1 MTITAIRKLTFEE
14 YLTYDDGTDK
24 RYEFNDGELVELSPP
39 IGLHERIVTFLLVFL
54 SVTFKQQ
61 SSPYCVRANGV
72 EIWTGKRTRRPDV
85 CVLSKQ
91 QELDILKKAAILF
104 SPPLLVI
111 EVVSPDYRN
120 VDRQDKW
127 SEYQSIGVLEY
138 WIVDA
143 GLGLI
148 SIFYLVNGVYQETIF
163 HLGEQIISPTFMNLQ
178 LTVDDVLNADI

>member
-24 RYEFNDGELVELSPP
+24 RYEFNDGELVEVPPP
-39 IGLHERIVTFLLVFL
+39 IGLHERIVAFLCFFL
-54 SVTFKQQ
+54 TLEVKQK
-61 SSPYCVRANGV
+61 SYPYRVRVNGV
-72 EIWTGKRTRRPDV
+72 ELWKGKRTRRPDV

-111 EVVSPDYRN
+111 EVVSPDYHN

-127 SEYQSIGVLEY
+127 SEYQGIGVLEY

-143 GLGLI
+143 GIGII
-148 SIFYLVNGVYQETIF
+148 SVLHMINSVYQETVF
-163 HLGEQIISPTFMNLQ
+163 HLGEQIISPTFINLK

>member
-1 MTITAIRKLTFEE
+1 MTITAVRKLTFEE

-24 RYEFNDGELVELSPP
+24 RYEFNDGELVEMPPP

-54 SVTFKQQ
+54 SVMSKQK
-61 SSPYCVRANGV
+61 SYPYCVRANGV

-104 SPPLLVI
+104 TPPLLVI
-111 EVVSPDYRN
+111 EVFSPDYRN

-127 SEYQSIGVLEY
+127 HEYQNIGVLEY

-143 GLGLI
+143 GRGVI
-148 SIFYLVNGVYQETIF
+148 SILRLVNSVYQETVF
-163 HLGEQIISPTFMNLQ
+163 HLGEKIISTTFQNLE

>member
-24 RYEFNDGELVELSPP
+24 RYEFNDGELVEMPPP
-39 IGLHERIVTFLLVFL
+39 IGLHERIVAFLCFFL
-54 SVTFKQQ
+54 TLEVKQT
-61 SSPYCVRANGV
+61 SYPYCVRANGV

-104 SPPLLVI
+104 TPPLLVI

-127 SEYQSIGVLEY
+127 HEYQSIGVLEY

-143 GLGLI
+143 GLGII
-148 SIFYLVNGVYQETIF
+148 SILCLVNSAYQETVF
-163 HLGEQIISPTFMNLQ
+163 RLGDQIISPTFLNLE